1 MSVRVIGVCG
11 RKGSGKDEVGK
22 VLVNEYGFVRIALA
36 DPIKQLAHL
45 IFGFDANTLFGP
57 SAERERPVPEA
68 QASEWWSRV
77 QTNLLSAPVDRILRR
92 LFASPAPAL
101 AALQHLCVQ
110 VLEPYGAQITARVV
124 LQQMGTE
131 WGRALY
137 EDVWVD
143 EVLRVVTALDEGHDY
158 DPMRGVDPYDLR
170 RVQSVEPAI
179 PGVVITDVRFQNE
192 VRAVRYYRRGGRV
205 WTINAERRL
214 PPQVLNEHASEP
226 AYAATASWANTIID
240 NNGPVEA
247 LRPEVERAARA
258 LQIQKI
264 A

>member
-1 MSVRVIGVCG
+1 MGVRVIGVCG

-22 VLVNEYGFVRIALA
+22 VLVDEYGFVRVALA

-57 SAERERPVPEA
+57 SAERERPVRDALAPA
-68 QASEWWSRV
+68 WWSRA
-77 QTNLLSAPVDRILRR
+77 QANLLTDPVDRVLRR
-92 LFASPAPAL
+92 LFASPSRAL
-101 AALQHLCVQ
+101 ASLQHLCAQ
-110 VLEPYGAQITARVV
+110 VLEPYGPQITARVV

-143 EVLRVVTALDEGHDY
+143 EVLRVVAALDEGHDY
-158 DPMRGVDPYDLR
+158 NPMHGVQLR
-170 RVQSVEPAI
+170 ELSSVKRLEPAI

-192 VRAVRYYRRGGRV
+192 VRTVQHYKSGGRV

-214 PPQVLNEHASEP
+214 PPQVLDEHASEP
-226 AYAATASWANTIID
+226 AYAATATWANTIID

-258 LQIQKI
+258 LQIQKV